1 MREEARRR
9 AYEYETRYHG
19 CGQCTILALQEV
31 LGLEDELVFR
41 AISCID
47 GATPLDVRKCGALM
61 AGIMILGIKYGRARI
76 DEGLPSLLNGMLQV
90 DKLVRWFKQ
99 EFGSTIC
106 TEITGVT
113 QEMDEKQIKYLM
125 RHPEIMDQDKEMIER
140 CAQMLSKTAA
150 KVVEIIHEE
159 G

>member
-1 MREEARRR
+1 MKEEARRR

-47 GATPLDVRKCGALM
+47 GATPLDTRKCGALM

-90 DKLVRWFKQ
+90 DRLVRWFKQ
-99 EFGSTIC
+99 EFGSTVC

-113 QEMDEKQIKYLM
+113 QEVDEKQIKYLM